1 MSVLL
6 KIERL
11 ILRRITLADAADMA
25 AMNADPKVMRY
36 VGDGKPRSPEQS
48 LTGIRRALRIYDTYP
63 GLGVFVAEEKRTR
76 KFAGVFHL
84 VYVIKTVEVEIGYRL
99 PQSAWGKG
107 YATEGAAALLRYG
120 FETVG
125 LDRII
130 GLTYPANKPSQRVL
144 EKIGM
149 KYQGMGHYFDLDLR
163 YYVAERADFEEPE
176 PRKAE

>member
-1 MSVLL
+1 M
-6 KIERL
+6 
-11 ILRRITLADAADMA
+11 
-25 AMNADPKVMRY
+25 
-36 VGDGKPRSPEQS
+36 
-48 LTGIRRALRIYDTYP
+48 
-63 GLGVFVAEEKRTR
+63 
-76 KFAGVFHL
+76 
-84 VYVIKTVEVEIGYRL
+84 IKTVEVEIGYRL